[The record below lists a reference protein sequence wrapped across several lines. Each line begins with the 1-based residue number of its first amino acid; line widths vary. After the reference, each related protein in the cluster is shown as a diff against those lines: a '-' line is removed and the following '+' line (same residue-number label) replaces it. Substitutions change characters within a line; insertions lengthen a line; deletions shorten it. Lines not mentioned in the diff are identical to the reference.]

1 MVPIVLARMQLRSHV
16 IEELKITMPPPGLP
30 SRQASPTSQP
40 SKKSSLIGDV
50 RRPIFESGL
59 PTVSPGVPFSITKPV
74 TPAKPAVRSVVA
86 KTTKTSLSGAF
97 VTNVLEPFRT

>member
-1 MVPIVLARMQLRSHV
+1 
-16 IEELKITMPPPGLP
+16 MP
-30 SRQASPTSQP
+30 SPTSQP

-74 TPAKPAVRSVVA
+74 TPGEARRPVGGGEDDEDVALGRVRDERLGAVQYVAAVRGLGDRAHAERV
-86 KTTKTSLSGAF
+86 GA
-97 VTNVLEPFRT
+97 